1 MDTVTESKMAQQLL
15 KKGGIGVLHKNMSI
29 ESQSLEVRKVKR
41 SESGMILDPITLN
54 KSAKIG
60 DALKM
65 MKENKIGGIP
75 VVDSDRRLVGIVTN
89 RDLRFEKDLNLSV
102 QDVMTS
108 EKIVTTELTDLENA
122 EKILQENKIEKL
134 PVVNSDNELVGL
146 ITFKDIIKNRMRP
159 NACKDKFGRLRVS
172 IRCRSNI

>member
-1 MDTVTESKMAQQLL
+1 MEKHNKIIGEGLTFDDVLIVPNYSEILPHLVQTKSRFSKNIELNIPLVSAAMDTVTESKMAMHCSG
-15 KKGGIGVLHKNMSI
+15 GGIGVLHKNMSI

-54 KSAKIG
+54 KSAKVG
-60 DALKM
+60 DALQM

-75 VVDSDRRLVGIVTN
+75 VVDSERRLVGIVTN

-108 EKIVTTELTDLENA
+108 EKIVTTELTDLENG
-122 EKILQENKIEKL
+122 E
-134 PVVNSDNELVGL
+134 D
-146 ITFKDIIKNRMRP
+146 ITRK
-159 NACKDKFGRLRVS
+159 
-172 IRCRSNI
+172 